1 MKSIFDQVSARCCR
15 NLARTYSTSFSLGI
29 FFLDRN
35 LRGPVN
41 SIYAFVRLADEIVDS
56 FQGYA
61 QERLLMEFWTDTF
74 RAIEEG
80 ISLNPVLHSFQATVN
95 RYRIDHLLIEKFL
108 DSMAM
113 DLDRQMHDEE
123 SFSSYVR
130 GSAEVVGLMCLWV
143 FCDGDENA
151 YRALEKPAMS
161 LGSAFQKVNFL
172 RDLSHD
178 YNQLNRS
185 YFPDLDLTDFT
196 PEKKREIERD
206 IHGELRIALDGIRRL
221 PSNARFGVYVT
232 YVYYRAL
239 LRKIEGR
246 PGQLLLRQRLRLPNY
261 QKFALLIQSFLR
273 FKLGVL

>member
-1 MKSIFDQVSARCCR
+1 MKSIFDQVSARCSR
-15 NLARTYSTSFSLGI
+15 NVARTYSTSFSMGI
-29 FFLDRN
+29 FLLDRK
-35 LRGPVN
+35 LREPIN

-56 FQGYA
+56 FQGYD

-74 RAIEEG
+74 RAIAEG
-80 ISLNPVLHSFQATVN
+80 ISINPVLHSFQATVN
-95 RYRIDHLLIEKFL
+95 RYRIDHHLIEKFL
-108 DSMAM
+108 DSMAI
-113 DLDRQMHDEE
+113 DLDRQMHDEK

-143 FCDGDENA
+143 FCDGDQTA
-151 YRALEKPAMS
+151 CCALEEPAMR

-185 YFPDLDLTDFT
+185 YFPDLDLANFT
-196 PEKKREIERD
+196 PEKKREIERN
-206 IHGELRIALDGIRRL
+206 INAELRIALDGIRRL
-221 PSNARFGVYVT
+221 PRKARFGVYVT

-239 LRKIEGR
+239 LRKIEAQ
-246 PGQLLLRQRLRLPNY
+246 PGQLLLHQRLRLPNY